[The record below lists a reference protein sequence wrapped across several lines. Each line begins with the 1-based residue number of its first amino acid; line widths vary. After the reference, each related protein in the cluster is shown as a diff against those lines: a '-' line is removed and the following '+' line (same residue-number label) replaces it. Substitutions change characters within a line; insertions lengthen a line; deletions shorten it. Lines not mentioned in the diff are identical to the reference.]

1 MLQIAS
7 MVADSMCGVCNNAI
21 RLALLL
27 ATTQANKQ
35 DKASKTQGDNRM
47 EKLKTGDKAP
57 DFTAQTDSGQQVS
70 LSDFRGKRVV
80 LYFYPK
86 DDTPGCTVQAC
97 SFRDNYAALEEQ
109 NAVVLGVSP
118 DDADSHVKFKTK
130 FDLPFPLLVDEDHTI
145 AEAYGVWGEKTNYGK
160 TYMGITRSNFVIDE
174 NGTIIGAFYNI
185 KPADSTE
192 KSLEALSGN

>member
-57 DFTAQTDSGQQVS
+57 DFTAH
-70 LSDFRGKRVV
+70 
-80 LYFYPK
+80 
-86 DDTPGCTVQAC
+86 TPGCTVQAC

-174 NGTIIGAFYNI
+174 NGTLIGAFYNI